1 MPYNGSRLC
10 VSAVIELLML
20 KFKTKVK
27 MKNESSTTVQK
38 QALRKTDVRRS
49 AYKCGS
55 CSIGVVEVIQKDTK
69 QHSTIDVKKCT
80 NCKHQY
86 GIKGVM
92 SLEHYA

>member
-1 MPYNGSRLC
+1 MEEQKL
-10 VSAVIELLML
+10 
-20 KFKTKVK
+20 
-27 MKNESSTTVQK
+27 NEEQE

-55 CSIGVVEVIQKDTK
+55 CSIGVVEVIQEDTK

>member
-1 MPYNGSRLC
+1 MEN
-10 VSAVIELLML
+10 
-20 KFKTKVK
+20 K
-27 MKNESSTTVQK
+27 SSKQGKK

-49 AYKCGS
+49 AYKCSS

>member
-1 MPYNGSRLC
+1 
-10 VSAVIELLML
+10 
-20 KFKTKVK
+20 
-27 MKNESSTTVQK
+27 MKKESSK
-38 QALRKTDVRRS
+38 QAPKKALRKTDVRRS